1 MTQNMEQLQLLEQSI
16 QNLLMQKQMFQLEL
30 VETENALNELK
41 NMKKTED
48 VFKMVG
54 SLMFK
59 SDKGSLTKDLTKK
72 KDLLNLRMKSI
83 EKQEEDIK
91 KRLLETRKKVVGN

>member
-1 MTQNMEQLQLLEQSI
+1 MTPDIERLQLLEQSI

-30 VETENALNELK
+30 AETENALNEL
-41 NMKKTED
+41 NNVKKSED

-59 SDKGSLTKDLTKK
+59 SDKETLTKDLTKK
-72 KDLLNLRMKSI
+72 QDLLNLRMKAI
-83 EKQEEDIK
+83 EKQEDDLK
-91 KRLLETRKKVVGN
+91 KRLLETRKKIVGN